1 MGNVKAHNPIFTQS
15 FMPAL
20 GVSETFFCK
29 ILGLS
34 YEKQE
39 KEEVEVVTCTYCV
52 YENTPPPKQHWRCN
66 LVLETFSIWFACY
79 ASSFPPAQQKPL
91 PEARISSRGSAAEQL
106 LPCHHP

>member
-1 MGNVKAHNPIFTQS
+1 MGNIKVHNPILTRLSCPPWEFQKH
-15 FMPAL
+15 
-20 GVSETFFCK
+20 FFAN

-52 YENTPPPKQHWRCN
+52 YENTLPPKQHWRCN
-66 LVLETFSIWFACY
+66 LVLETLSIWFACY
-79 ASSFPPAQQKPL
+79 VLPLPPAQQKPL

-106 LPCHHP
+106 LP